1 MVGRGKSGGKKKRGG
16 ELFPG
21 VGGEVEE
28 GCRVED
34 ITGTGVMR
42 GVGIAGV
49 EGLVVVLRVEDI
61 IGTGVSRGVGRV
73 VVSVAVD

>member
-1 MVGRGKSGGKKKRGG
+1 MLGREKSGGKKKRGG
-16 ELFPG
+16 DMFPG

-61 IGTGVSRGVGRV
+61 TGTGVSRGVDTV
-73 VVSVAVD
+73 VVSAEVD

>member
-1 MVGRGKSGGKKKRGG
+1 MGRGKSGGKKKRGG

-21 VGGEVEE
+21 VGGVVEE

-34 ITGTGVMR
+34 ITGTGVSR

-61 IGTGVSRGVGRV
+61 TGIGVSRGVGTV
-73 VVSVAVD
+73 IVSAAID